1 MVATPERTGTGSL
14 APDQV
19 RGRDDGNGAHAIGRR
34 YDKVDGYEKVVGAAQ
49 FGADFTA
56 PGMIYGKVVRSPHA
70 HARIVKIDTS
80 AAEKMPGVLAVVTA
94 ADFPSTVSG
103 DVDTGEVEIGIVYLA
118 NLVMA
123 RRKALFQGHPV
134 AAVAA
139 TDPHIAEQAAAA
151 VKVEYE
157 QLPVVTDPIAAM
169 APGAPLLHEGLVA
182 RSLSGKSDRP
192 SNISTHLE
200 AQRGD
205 VEKGFSES
213 DIVVERTFR
222 TSIVHQ
228 GYIEPEAETAW
239 WQQDGRLTVWGNTQ
253 GAFSL
258 RGGLANLLGVD
269 PGKVTVIPLEVGGA
283 FGGKLVPRVSPVA
296 ALLSKKAGRPVK
308 VVLNRTEVLQATGPG
323 AAAVVTLKVG
333 ATRDG
338 KLKAGQARIV
348 FAAGAFPGAP
358 VIRGL
363 QTVFA
368 CYQPENMRV
377 DAYDVV
383 TNTPRVAAYRAPGA
397 TVTSFCTES
406 VMDEIARKLDMDP
419 LDFRIKNASK
429 TGDKSVDEITYNRLG
444 IVEMLQAAKQ
454 HPAYTTPLG
463 PSPRGW
469 PRGRGVG
476 MGWWPCGIEVS
487 SVRLMVNQD
496 GSVELVAGNVDL
508 SGVRTGLVQIAAETL
523 GIEPDEVH
531 VTVANTDQVPYTG
544 SSAGSRVT
552 RANSDAIYRAGQEV
566 LRQMRE
572 KVAHKWGVKPE
583 AVEYAVP
590 AGGGPGSFYLP
601 DSPEKKWTFK
611 QAGKQ
616 VTQHGSNVVATA
628 SNNPN
633 MRMAN
638 GYALDIADVE
648 VDPETGKVQLLKF
661 TAFQDVGRVV
671 NPTQAEGQMQGGA
684 TQGIGWAMNE
694 EYVYDDRGV
703 LRNASLLDYRMPTA
717 LDLPMIDTV
726 ILETPADDGPFG
738 IRGVGEPPIIPPA
751 GAIANAVADATGAR
765 ISQLPLSPERVFWA
779 MREKAK
785 GG

>member
-1 MVATPERTGTGSL
+1 MVANPAQKAGQPVIST
-14 APDQV
+14 AF
-19 RGRDDGNGAHAIGRR
+19 GAR
-34 YDKVDGYEKVVGAAQ
+34 YEKVDGYEKVTGVAQ
-49 FGADFTA
+49 FGADYLA
-56 PGMIYGKVVRSPHA
+56 PGMLHGKFVRSPHA
-70 HARIVKIDTS
+70 HARIVRIDT
-80 AAEKMPGVLAVVTA
+80 AEAEKLPGVHAVITA
-94 ADFPSTVSG
+94 ADFPATVSG

-123 RRKALFQGHPV
+123 RRKVLFQGHPV

-139 TDPHIAEQAAAA
+139 SDPHIAEQAAAL

-157 QLPVVTDPIAAM
+157 VLPPVTDPVEAM
-169 APGAPLLHEGLVA
+169 SPAAPLLHEGLIA
-182 RSLSGKSDRP
+182 RSLSGKADRP

-205 VEKGFSES
+205 FEAGFRAS
-213 DIVVERTFR
+213 DIIVERTFR

-239 WQQDGRLTVWGNTQ
+239 WQPDGRLTVWGNTQ

-258 RGGLANLLGVD
+258 RGGLANLLGID
-269 PGKVTVIPLEVGGA
+269 AGRITVIPLEVGGA

-296 ALLSKKAGRPVK
+296 ALLSRKSGRPVK
-308 VVLNRTEVLQATGPG
+308 IVLNRTEVLQATGPG

-333 ATRDG
+333 AARDG
-338 KLKAGQARIV
+338 RLKAAQARII

-368 CYQPENMRV
+368 CYQPETARV

-406 VMDEIARKLDMDP
+406 VMDELASKLGMDP
-419 LDFRIKNASK
+419 IDFRLKNATR
-429 TGDKSVDEITYNRLG
+429 TGDKTVDGLTYTRIG
-444 IVEMLQAAKQ
+444 IAEMLDAAKK
-454 HPAYTTPLG
+454 HPAWTTPLL

-469 PRGRGVG
+469 PRGRGLG
-476 MGWWPCGIEVS
+476 IGWWPCGIEVS
-487 SVRLMVNQD
+487 SVRFMVNQD

-508 SGVRTGLVQIAAETL
+508 SGVRTGLAQIAAETL
-523 GIEPDEVH
+523 RIEPSEVH

-552 RANSDAIYRAGQEV
+552 RANSDAIYKAGQEV
-566 LRQMRE
+566 IRQMRE
-572 KVAHKWGVKPE
+572 KVAQKWGVQPD
-583 AVEYAVP
+583 AVEYREGAFV
-590 AGGGPGSFYLP
+590 SSDNP
-601 DSPEKKWTFK
+601 DRKLTFK
-611 QAGKQ
+611 QAGKA

-638 GYALDIADVE
+638 GYALNIADVE
-648 VDPETGKVQLLKF
+648 VDPDTGKVELLKF
-661 TAFQDVGRVV
+661 TAFQDVGRCV
-671 NPTQAEGQMQGGA
+671 NPTQVEGQIQGGA

-694 EYVYDDRGV
+694 EYVYDDRGI

-717 LDLPMIDTV
+717 LDLPMLDTV

-751 GAIANAVADATGAR
+751 GAIANAIAAATGVR
-765 ISQLPLSPERVFWA
+765 LNRLPLSPERVFWG
-779 MREKAK
+779 MRELK
-785 GG
+785 GK